1 MSKRFTDTEKYKKK
15 FIRELPGAY
24 KLFWDYL
31 YHDCS
36 FAGIWYVD
44 FEVAQI
50 RIGKDMPIDKEEA
63 IKLFNKDEERI
74 IILNGGSKWFIKA
87 FILFQYGELNSNNKL
102 HLGVSRELENS
113 WEVLIGKKSLMN
125 RNNVSAQPAA
135 VHIQKSVPAQSTQV
149 KKDKEMTVDVL
160 SDSER
165 AEMLD
170 NIRKFREQLEAGICL
185 TQLHQDYLQ
194 RCRLLN
200 SKKD

>member
-1 MSKRFTDTEKYKKK
+1 MTVEQAVMRAIIECVKRGEQKIK
-15 FIRELPGAY
+15 ISEVECAHPIHQLSGRVRLRELRKRGLVDY
-24 KLFWDYL
+24 KYHEEDNTYL
-31 YHDCS
+31 IYS
-36 FAGIWYVD
+36 T
-44 FEVAQI
+44 
-50 RIGKDMPIDKEEA
+50 
-63 IKLFNKDEERI
+63 LT
-74 IILNGGSKWFIKA
+74 
-87 FILFQYGELNSNNKL
+87 
-102 HLGVSRELENS
+102 ELENS

>member
-1 MSKRFTDTEKYKKK
+1 MTVEQSVLRAIIECVKRGEHKIK
-15 FIRELPGAY
+15 ISEVECAHPIHQLSGRVRLRELRKRGLVDY
-24 KLFWDYL
+24 KYHEEDNTYL
-31 YHDCS
+31 IYS
-36 FAGIWYVD
+36 S
-44 FEVAQI
+44 
-50 RIGKDMPIDKEEA
+50 
-63 IKLFNKDEERI
+63 LT
-74 IILNGGSKWFIKA
+74 
-87 FILFQYGELNSNNKL
+87 
-102 HLGVSRELENS
+102 ELENS
-113 WEVLIGKKSLMN
+113 WEVLIGKKSF
-125 RNNVSAQPAA
+125 RNNVRVETAA